1 MATYLQKI
9 TGDNTW
15 DDLDVSKATLDRLQY
30 IGAKIK
36 PGVSVRILFTGPP
49 GTGKTL
55 SANILGNENGRSVFR
70 VDLAAVI
77 SKYIGETEKNLS
89 ALFEHSQALDIILLF
104 DEADALFGERSSVKD
119 SRDRYDNLDTNY
131 LLQKIEDY
139 PGVVVLT
146 SNFRDAFD
154 DTFIRRMTWDV
165 DFTNAMPKQP
175 LPWWRRVLTWFGFK

>member
-1 MATYLQKI
+1 METYLQKI

-15 DDLDVSKATLDRLQY
+15 DDLGVSKVTLDRLQY
-30 IGAKIK
+30 IGAQIK

-55 SANILGNENGRSVFR
+55 SAKILGNEMGMELYR

-89 ALFEHSQALDIILLF
+89 ALFEHGQALDIVLLF
-104 DEADALFGERSSVKD
+104 DEADALFGKRSSVKD
-119 SRDRYDNLDTNY
+119 SDDRYGNLDTNY

-146 SNFRDAFD
+146 SNSRDAFA

-165 DFTNAMPKQP
+165 DFTSAMPKQP
-175 LPWWRRVLTWFGFK
+175 LPWWRRVLIWFGFK